1 MPKSGMGRRSLLS
14 ALVAGCLALLLSRL
28 TPGRF
33 LVSAVADNGDAI
45 MLRTAAALEL
55 AASQGYEKLSALQLA
70 GSNEFVDRLLD
81 SASSAHASH
90 AARFNS
96 VLNGLGSSPQRAP
109 DGKLSGDPRWTNS
122 KTWAD
127 ALAALID
134 AEIVTAATEADY
146 AARAN
151 SDAASQ
157 ALALAVPVTAQYLAV
172 LRMLST
178 ANTEGSLSA
187 AGMPPDLVKLPAGA
201 VVGAVGGAF
210 LSLRGSRG

>member
-1 MPKSGMGRRSLLS
+1 
-14 ALVAGCLALLLSRL
+14 LV
-28 TPGRF
+28 P
-33 LVSAVADNGDAI
+33 AVADSGDAA

-55 AASQGYEKLSALQLA
+55 AASQGYQKLSGLQLA
-70 GSNEFVDRLLD
+70 GSNEFLDHLMD

-96 VLNGLGSSPQRAP
+96 VLNGLRSSPQRAP
-109 DGKLSGDPRWTNS
+109 DRKLSGDPRWTNS

-146 AARAN
+146 AARA
-151 SDAASQ
+151 SSAAASQ
-157 ALALAVPVTAQYLAV
+157 ALALAAPVTAQHLAV
-172 LRMLST
+172 LRILST
-178 ANTEGSLSA
+178 ANTEGALSA
-187 AGMPPDLVKLPAGA
+187 AGMPPDLVKLPPGA

-210 LSLRGSRG
+210 LSLQGSRG